1 VTSVIVCESCLDFN
15 ARIIFH
21 NLFVLLN
28 FPFASPDLGEPIFG
42 LSCVRCLPLDR
53 LLVYLLACLPVHKP
67 TGVGKILVCF
77 SISADL
83 FLLLKSPA
91 IFLVHASATI
101 GLRSSCFDFLQRTHA
116 GSGIHRFM
124 HLGVAAFGFS
134 FCSRCHSPAL
144 VLQPKDFSPSS
155 KEYRSDIFS
164 ASSFSSRWNRGPM
177 SRPLTQFGL
186 RVKDFVFCFHRRT
199 PIFCLRAH
207 RSQPRYRAHTH
218 VHHHA

>member
-1 VTSVIVCESCLDFN
+1 VTSVVVCESCLDFN

-101 GLRSSCFDFLQRTHA
+101 GLRSSFVL
-116 GSGIHRFM
+116 I
-124 HLGVAAFGFS
+124 
-134 FCSRCHSPAL
+134 FCSAPML
-144 VLQPKDFSPSS
+144 VLAFIDSCISVLLPLDSVFVPAVTLQLWSCSLKIFLPRA
-155 KEYRSDIFS
+155 RSTDRI
-164 ASSFSSRWNRGPM
+164 SFLRQVSLPDGIAGPC
-177 SRPLTQFGL
+177 LGL
-186 RVKDFVFCFHRRT
+186 
-199 PIFCLRAH
+199 
-207 RSQPRYRAHTH
+207 
-218 VHHHA
+218 